1 VKKSFVLLTSLVAGT
16 VLASGFAIAQDSTK
30 TKVTKTDTT
39 AIVSYSKAVDPF
51 LQKYCVT
58 CHNSDD
64 THPSELYMDTYEL
77 LMKGGKHGKAVI
89 PGNAKESLL
98 YQKTGSE
105 PPFGK
110 IMPPPKKKERPTP
123 EQLEMLRLWI
133 NQGAKKN

>member
-1 VKKSFVLLTSLVAGT
+1 VKKPFVFLMTLVAGI
-16 VLASGFAIAQDSTK
+16 VFASGFAAAQDSTK
-30 TKVTKTDTT
+30 TDTT
-39 AIVSYSKAVDPF
+39 KIVSYSKNVDPF

-89 PGNAKESLL
+89 PGNAQKSLL
-98 YQKTGSE
+98 TQKTGAE

-110 IMPPPKKKERPTP
+110 IMPPPKKKDRPTP
-123 EQLEMLRLWI
+123 EQLEMLKLWI
-133 NQGAKKN
+133 DQGAKKN

>member
-1 VKKSFVLLTSLVAGT
+1 VKKLFVLLTSLVAGI
-16 VLASGFAIAQDSTK
+16 VLASGFAIAQDTTK
-30 TKVTKTDTT
+30 TARAKE
-39 AIVSYSKAVDPF
+39 VSYSKEVSPF

-89 PGNAKESLL
+89 AGNAKESLL
-98 YQKTGSE
+98 YEKTGSE

-110 IMPPPKKKERPTP
+110 VMPPPKKKVRPTP

-133 NQGAKKN
+133 DQGAKKN